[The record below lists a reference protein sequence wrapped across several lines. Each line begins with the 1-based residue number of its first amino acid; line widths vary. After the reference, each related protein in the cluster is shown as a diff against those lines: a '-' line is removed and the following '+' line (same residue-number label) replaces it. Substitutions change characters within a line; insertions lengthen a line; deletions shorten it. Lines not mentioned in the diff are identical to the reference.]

1 MDPGHAT
8 APGEPRTSLTLVD
21 HPDRH
26 TTTLAV
32 YEARAQEWVA
42 RRRAPLEAAAA
53 FTDWVGREAP
63 TRGAVADLGCGPGWH
78 LPALPEHT
86 IALDGAAALLAM
98 VPEHQGSAPRVRAD
112 LRDLPFHRG
121 ALRAAWASR
130 SYVHLARTQMPMAL
144 WDLHRALR
152 VDGLAELVLFPGDA
166 EHAPFEDDDFPG
178 RSFSLWPPQ
187 LLRDVIEGAGF
198 AVASWD
204 EVSPRR
210 AGRSPML
217 RVRLRRLHTLAD
229 TVGPGMSLLLA
240 GLNPS
245 LHAAETG
252 VGFSGPG
259 NRGWPAL
266 LAAGIATV
274 GRDPARLLRD
284 HGVGMTDLVKRATPR
299 AAELGAEEYRHGL
312 ERLDRLCTWLR
323 PAAVCVVGL
332 TGWRHATRAR
342 VTAGEQELRLGGR
355 PVWVMPNP
363 SGLNAA
369 TSLDDL
375 VSHLRRA
382 ARLAARSERVV
393 GEVGVQR

>member
-1 MDPGHAT
+1 
-8 APGEPRTSLTLVD
+8 VD
-21 HPDRH
+21 RPDRH
-26 TTTLAV
+26 AATLAV
-32 YEARAQEWVA
+32 YEVRAGEWAA

-53 FTDWVGREAP
+53 FTAWVGREAP
-63 TRGAVADLGCGPGWH
+63 AHGAVADLGCGPGWH

-112 LRDLPFHRG
+112 LRSLPFRRG

-130 SYVHLARTQMPMAL
+130 SYVHVARPQMPMAL
-144 WDLHRALR
+144 WDLHRTLR

-166 EHAPFEDDDFPG
+166 EHARFEDDDFPG
-178 RSFSLWPPQ
+178 RSFSLWPAQ
-187 LLRDVIEGAGF
+187 LLRDVLEGAGF
-198 AVASWD
+198 AVDSWD
-204 EVSPRR
+204 EDAPGR
-210 AGRSPML
+210 AGHSPML
-217 RVRLRRLHTLAD
+217 RLRLRRLHTLAD
-229 TVGPGMSLLLA
+229 TVGPEMSLLLV

-245 LHAAETG
+245 LHAADAG

-266 LAAGIATV
+266 MAARIATV
-274 GRDPARLLRD
+274 ARDPSRLLDD
-284 HGVGMTDLVKRATPR
+284 HGVGMTDLVKRATPK
-299 AAELGAEEYRHGL
+299 AAELRPEEYRRGI

-332 TGWRHATRAR
+332 TGWRHATRTRAT
-342 VTAGEQELRLGGR
+342 VGEQERRVGGR

-375 VSHLRRA
+375 VNHLRS
-382 ARLAARSERVV
+382 ARQLAARSERNV
-393 GEVGVQR
+393 GGVGGGR